1 MWPLKIKNFYSSI
14 QHKQSYKDMYK
25 TYSLQKKELLTKQFK
40 KERKR
45 KRGEKSEQIFYLK
58 SVLNG
63 Q

>member
-1 MWPLKIKNFYSSI
+1 
-14 QHKQSYKDMYK
+14 MYK